1 MRSAV
6 IPSQA
11 SLRDASSPEGGS
23 FIRADRKMPKSS
35 PFGGAGC
42 DHREQ
47 TERVQPAESLQKPF
61 PQRRAFAE
69 SGAAPAVSLHD
80 PSRENAFGAAR
91 RPRQTRNIK

>member
-47 TERVQPAESLQKPF
+47 TERVQPAESLQKPY

-69 SGAAPAVSLHD
+69 SGAANAVCRYTTPPEKMRLERPAGRD
-80 PSRENAFGAAR
+80 KRE
-91 RPRQTRNIK
+91 I